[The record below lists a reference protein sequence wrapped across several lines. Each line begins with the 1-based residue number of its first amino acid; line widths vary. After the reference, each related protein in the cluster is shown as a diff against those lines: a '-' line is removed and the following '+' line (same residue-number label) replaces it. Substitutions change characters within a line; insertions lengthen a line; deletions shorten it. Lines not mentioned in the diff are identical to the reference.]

1 MSNEDILK
9 DYLKVKKKEA
19 IGFITNAA
27 KLIAPVIE
35 DDILQGYDWIIEMLR
50 TANLQEIESEMEI
63 CKAVHFIKNKD
74 IDKAITL
81 FKEFEK
87 KDKVMMARAANNI
100 SFLYFLENDFESAE
114 KFADMAIQH
123 NRYNSKALVNKGN
136 CLFVQEEFDRAKE
149 FLLEAIG
156 VEADCIEAIYNL
168 GLVYKRLGY
177 YNEALQAY
185 EKLHTI
191 VPSSIEVIF
200 QIGNINE
207 LIGLRRQAIKWYSI
221 LVTKV
226 PSDADILAKMG
237 FLYQSE
243 EDEY

>member
-136 CLFVQEEFDRAKE
+136 CLFV
-149 FLLEAIG
+149 
-156 VEADCIEAIYNL
+156 
-168 GLVYKRLGY
+168 
-177 YNEALQAY
+177 
-185 EKLHTI
+185 
-191 VPSSIEVIF
+191 
-200 QIGNINE
+200 
-207 LIGLRRQAIKWYSI
+207 
-221 LVTKV
+221 
-226 PSDADILAKMG
+226 
-237 FLYQSE
+237 
-243 EDEY
+243 